1 MVVGAALDVLRL
13 LQLHLRRHLV
23 GAADVAVLLLLLH
36 LRFLPAAEGT
46 PSSWARQGNGVLPAN
61 VTLLKSSFFALS
73 LASPLGVEVA
83 ASGCSDDR
91 GRPDHHLGV
100 CKLGQILS
108 RLLR

>member
-23 GAADVAVLLLLLH
+23 GAADVAVLLLLLD
-36 LRFLPAAEGT
+36 LRLLPAAEGT
-46 PSSWARQGNGVLPAN
+46 PSSWARQGNGILPAN
-61 VTLLKSSFFALS
+61 VTLLKSSFFCLV
-73 LASPLGVEVA
+73 SPLGVEVA

-91 GRPDHHLGV
+91 GRPDHHLGF
-100 CKLGQILS
+100 CNLEQILS